1 MGEVLTGRPIAI
13 TGAGTGI
20 GRATAIACARAG
32 MPVALAGRRIE
43 PLEEVRES
51 IESAGG
57 RAIAAPTDVA
67 DAEQCRDL
75 IRRTVDAFGPIY
87 SVFANAGYGLRGPVD
102 ALEDSAIRAIFE
114 TNFWG
119 TLNTIRPALEVMLP
133 EGQGH
138 VLICSS
144 CLSKIGTPYTA
155 PYSATKAAQDH
166 FGRAMRHELSGRGI
180 RVSTV
185 HPIGTRTE
193 FFDASARRSGGSRG
207 AKKPPAMFTQSP
219 DGSPRP
225 LCAACADRG
234 ARCGRAS
241 RSGSPSPPRPR
252 ARVSRIGFSR
262 ERFANPRKR
271 STRGGHDANRGR
283 IPGPDRG
290 NLNLSC
296 QDQQRRRRD
305 ARTRARLPTLSVAG
319 AGIPTSESIAN
330 SIRCPVAVSNR

>member
-219 DGSPRP
+219 ERVAS
-225 LCAACADRG
+225 AVV
-234 ARCGRAS
+234 RCLR
-241 RSGSPSPPRPR
+241 RPR
-252 ARVSRIGFSR
+252 G
-262 ERFANPRKR
+262 
-271 STRGGHDANRGR
+271 
-283 IPGPDRG
+283 
-290 NLNLSC
+290 LS
-296 QDQQRRRRD
+296 
-305 ARTRARLPTLSVAG
+305 L
-319 AGIPTSESIAN
+319 IHI
-330 SIRCPVAVSNR
+330 